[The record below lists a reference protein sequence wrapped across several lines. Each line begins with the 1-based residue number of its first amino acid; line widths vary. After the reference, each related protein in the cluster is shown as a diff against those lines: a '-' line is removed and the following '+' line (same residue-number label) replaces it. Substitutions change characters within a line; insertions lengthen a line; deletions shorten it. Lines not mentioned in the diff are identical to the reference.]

1 MKQEVRV
8 AKALVRL
15 AKSLVADEELD
26 KEQSKKY
33 KKEFQNAEKDF
44 KRIKIDAEDKK
55 TSSDLIGTYKI
66 ITGLL
71 NKAKQHNAISQKY
84 YEQYMNGELL
94 QDASKRI
101 NKMDQD
107 VDLRF
112 DSNTLDEIHY
122 DLKKVFHAIISHFGT
137 ITE

>member
-1 MKQEVRV
+1 
-8 AKALVRL
+8 
-15 AKSLVADEELD
+15 
-26 KEQSKKY
+26 
-33 KKEFQNAEKDF
+33 
-44 KRIKIDAEDKK
+44 
-55 TSSDLIGTYKI
+55 
-66 ITGLL
+66 
-71 NKAKQHNAISQKY
+71 
-84 YEQYMNGELL
+84 MNGELL